1 MSLWER
7 NLKLNVNCEPKL
19 TEGNVFTGRKAEKG
33 RKYSKYKIHDDK
45 LLSNIRL
52 YKRIKDK
59 KKKVTKDDLFFNR
72 KVINRHKK
80 V

>member
-19 TEGNVFTGRKAEKG
+19 TEGNIFTGRKAEKG

>member
-19 TEGNVFTGRKAEKG
+19 TEGNIFTGRKAEKG

-52 YKRIKDK
+52 YKSIKDK
-59 KKKVTKDDLFFNR
+59 KKGNKRRPFFNR

>member
-19 TEGNVFTGRKAEKG
+19 TEGNIFTGRKAEKG

-59 KKKVTKDDLFFNR
+59 KKKGNKRRPFLNR

>member
-19 TEGNVFTGRKAEKG
+19 TEGNIFTGRKAEKG

-59 KKKVTKDDLFFNR
+59 KKKGNKRQPFF
-72 KVINRHKK
+72 K
-80 V
+80 